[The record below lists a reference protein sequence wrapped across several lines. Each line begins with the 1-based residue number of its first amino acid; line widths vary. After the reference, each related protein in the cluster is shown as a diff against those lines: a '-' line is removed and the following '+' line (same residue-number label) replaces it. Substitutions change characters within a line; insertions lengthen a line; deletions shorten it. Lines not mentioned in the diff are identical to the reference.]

1 VSDTSGMYVPEH
13 FRATDE
19 ELHSLLRNPGAV
31 DLVTM
36 TARGILATLLPMAWD
51 EPGSRAGL
59 GAHGALVGHVAIK
72 NDQWREPALGDALAI
87 VRGPDAYIT
96 PSWYAAKR
104 EHGRVVP
111 TWNYL
116 IAHAYGRLVIHED
129 AAWLEANVRRL
140 VALHEGRR
148 AAPWAVDDA
157 PPAYIEGQ
165 LRAIVGVELLID
177 RLEAKSKLS
186 QNRSAAD
193 VEGVIAGLEADGER
207 GVSAAMR
214 TTAGEGR

>member
-1 VSDTSGMYVPEH
+1 MYVPEH
-13 FRATDE
+13 FQATDE
-19 ELHSLLRNPGAV
+19 ELHGLLRQPGAV
-31 DLVTM
+31 DLVTT

-72 NDQWREPALGDALAI
+72 NDQWREPAIGDTLAI

-96 PSWYAAKR
+96 PSWYATKR

-116 IAHAYGRLVIHED
+116 IAHAYGRLVIHGD

-140 VALHEGRR
+140 VALHEGSREK
-148 AAPWAVDDA
+148 PWAVDDA
-157 PPAYIEGQ
+157 PAAYIQGQ

-207 GVSAAMR
+207 GVSTAMR
-214 TTAGEGR
+214 TTAGGGR